1 MFYII
6 ILFLFV
12 LHVGGAIEITLTRE
26 SQSGEGTQSKLEH
39 ILGYISL
46 FGNTVC
52 MVSYTATCVKV
63 IGIFIYSIGYICYFT
78 KTIYF

>member
-6 ILFLFV
+6 IFV
-12 LHVGGAIEITLTRE
+12 LGGAIEITLTRE
-26 SQSGEGTQSKLEH
+26 SQSSEGPQSKLEH
-39 ILGYISL
+39 IFGYMSL